1 MAMGESS
8 AYSSPQADSEVK
20 FAPRP
25 TSWRTPGADRLSL
38 RRTIVN
44 SHIRLCAVNDS
55 TVNMVLCI
63 IIIII
68 IITVYGNM
76 FDLKVKPKLA
86 THITQSFHPR
96 RSLLASVTRN
106 SRGSSIGFPPR
117 ETFLL
122 RKIDCTS
129 CSAPRMIEVTPLGD
143 TVKSGSTEAGR

>member
-1 MAMGESS
+1 MKLFIMSMRIQ
-8 AYSSPQADSEVK
+8 SPAVLECI
-20 FAPRP
+20 
-25 TSWRTPGADRLSL
+25 SL
-38 RRTIVN
+38 PCLRILQ
-44 SHIRLCAVNDS
+44 HIINPSPPASKKNK
-55 TVNMVLCI
+55 VLHLMC